1 MIYILINAFIFVAF
15 VLFTSIIDRRF
26 KSDAH
31 DTNFFSLSLLI
42 ETVQAF
48 LFTGVLLLSYFG
60 NHKLTEF
67 VLKLVFI
74 LDGAFIVTISTGF
87 LGLGLPKKNRVI
99 KTLSTILYLGVVIL
113 VFTKFNALDVS
124 FEDGIVVDSAYLFDG
139 EALQFFGWTWYDF
152 YVVVFKV
159 ILPISCFVWLMIM
172 QEGKAAELEIYQNL
186 LMGTGFLLYWGAL
199 ICIQIVVY

>member
-113 VFTKFNALDVS
+113 VFTKFNGSTDAHP
-124 FEDGIVVDSAYLFDG
+124 
-139 EALQFFGWTWYDF
+139 
-152 YVVVFKV
+152 
-159 ILPISCFVWLMIM
+159 ILLTKCSRMTSKYTSLS
-172 QEGKAAELEIYQNL
+172 
-186 LMGTGFLLYWGAL
+186 
-199 ICIQIVVY
+199 